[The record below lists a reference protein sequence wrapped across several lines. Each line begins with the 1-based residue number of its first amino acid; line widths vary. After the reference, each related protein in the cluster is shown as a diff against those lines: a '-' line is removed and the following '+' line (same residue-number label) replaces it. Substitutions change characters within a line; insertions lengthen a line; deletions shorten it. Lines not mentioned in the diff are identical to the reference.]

1 MQEAL
6 EKGAQPLREFMLRQT
21 READL
26 GLFAR
31 LANTG
36 PLQGPEAVPMRILL
50 PAYVTSAVE
59 NRISDRLHD
68 FHSFFDYR
76 PGDCQRVDGIGD
88 DDGPP
93 RHHCSAL

>member
-1 MQEAL
+1 
-6 EKGAQPLREFMLRQT
+6 MLRQT

-36 PLQGPEAVPMRILL
+36 PLQGPGSRADAHFAPGLRDQR
-50 PAYVTSAVE
+50 VE

-68 FHSFFDYR
+68 FHSFLIIDTVIASVLMAL
-76 PGDCQRVDGIGD
+76 GMMMV
-88 DDGPP
+88 P

>member
-6 EKGAQPLREFMLRQT
+6 GKGAQPLREFMLRQT

-50 PAYVTSAVE
+50 
-59 NRISDRLHD
+59 
-68 FHSFFDYR
+68 R
-76 PGDCQRVDGIGD
+76 PT
-88 DDGPP
+88 
-93 RHHCSAL
+93 